1 MVGSPEDRNQQKYLG
16 EILFQVFFS
25 FLMFRMTLSANCRSV
40 SLLEEEG
47 SCIENLMRAHLAL
60 AQFADKKFK
69 QVLSKVTI
77 LENCALL

>member
-1 MVGSPEDRNQQKYLG
+1 MFSLLSAFSISTRSSRFF
-16 EILFQVFFS
+16 LFS
-25 FLMFRMTLSANCRSV
+25 MFRMTLSANCRSV

-47 SCIENLMRAHLAL
+47 SSIENLMRAHLAL

>member
-1 MVGSPEDRNQQKYLG
+1 
-16 EILFQVFFS
+16 
-25 FLMFRMTLSANCRSV
+25 MTLSANCRSV
-40 SLLEEEG
+40 SLLEKEG
-47 SCIENLMRAHLAL
+47 SSIENLMRAHLAL

>member
-16 EILFQVFFS
+16 EILFQVFLFS
-25 FLMFRMTLSANCRSV
+25 MFRMTLLANCRSV
-40 SLLEEEG
+40 SLLEKEG
-47 SCIENLMRAHLAL
+47 SSIENLMRAHLAL